1 MRSGSRVL
9 TATLLGTWALWGF
22 VAAPEAPAAEEPTA
36 CTANGTALQITAE
49 HDRFDKDCMAVPPEQ
64 SFTIELDN
72 KDLAIGHNVSIYDT
86 ANGKKALY
94 KGRIVYGP
102 GSITYTVSAQAKGTY
117 VFTCDPHTD
126 RMRGT
131 FIVS

>member
-1 MRSGSRVL
+1 MRSGSRVR
-9 TATLLGTWALWGF
+9 AVTLLGTWALWGF
-22 VAAPEAPAAEEPTA
+22 VAAPEAPAAEEPTV

-49 HDRFDKDCMAVPPEQ
+49 DDRFDKDCMAVAAEQ

-102 GSITYTVSAQAKGTY
+102 GSITYTVPAQAKGTY
-117 VFTCDPHTD
+117 VFTCDPHAD

-131 FIVS
+131 FIVG